1 MIQYYISVTGYMTW
15 SQSHG
20 HMPQKDIEDFRI
32 ITSYYILM
40 VLQTQDLRVGQES
53 ESYIEFT

>member
-1 MIQYYISVTGYMTW
+1 MTW

>member
-1 MIQYYISVTGYMTW
+1 MTW

-32 ITSYYILM
+32 ITSYYMLI
-40 VLQTQDLRVGQES
+40 VLQTQDLRVSQES
-53 ESYIEFT
+53 ESCIKFT